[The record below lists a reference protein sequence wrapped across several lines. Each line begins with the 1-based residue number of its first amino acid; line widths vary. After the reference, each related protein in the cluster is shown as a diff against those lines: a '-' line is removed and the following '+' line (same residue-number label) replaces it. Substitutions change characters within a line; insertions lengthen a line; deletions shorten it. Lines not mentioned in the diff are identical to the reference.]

1 MQQINQ
7 NSSGELKQAIFS
19 QKRYLKQAM
28 FFSVIVNLMIIAP
41 SLYMLEVYDRVV
53 NSRNYTTL
61 AMLTL
66 GVVGVYIILQVLD
79 WARSSVLYNAS
90 VGFNNKIADRI
101 FNCTCFV
108 NLRKN
113 KNLGTQPLN
122 DLRTVRSFMS
132 SPSMLHLMDAPLTI
146 IFLFI
151 VFYIDV
157 YLGVLSLVSSFL
169 QMGIAFLTEKL
180 TKNTLA
186 EANKSANKAKIY
198 ATNSLR
204 NAEVIEA
211 LGMQGRIFDKWTEYQ
226 NKLLANQAEASD
238 NNGGLSAIAK
248 FIQMVSSSM
257 IMGVGCWLVLEG
269 LFHSNP
275 GVIIIASIFGG
286 RVTQPLVQ
294 LISGWKNIVNA
305 RAAYQRLDNLLSNVP
320 AEPKHMQL
328 PAPLG
333 KLTVENIYA
342 AAPGTNQNI
351 AILQGI
357 NFEVPAGQT
366 LAIIGPSASGKSS
379 LAQVLVGAWL
389 PNSGKVRLDGAEIQS
404 WDKSDLGE
412 HMGYLPQD
420 IELFEGS
427 IAENIAR
434 FQLPV
439 DMQKVEKITQQIGI
453 DEFIKSLPDGYET
466 DVGDGGSYLSGGQR
480 QRIALARALYGDPKL
495 VILDEPNSNLDEVGE
510 AALAET
516 LKTLKEQKSTL
527 VLITHRPSL
536 LQIADYLLV
545 MANGRMQMFGKAA
558 EVIAALQQKAAQQQQ
573 LTQK

>member
-1 MQQINQ
+1 M
-7 NSSGELKQAIFS
+7 
-19 QKRYLKQAM
+19 
-28 FFSVIVNLMIIAP
+28 
-41 SLYMLEVYDRVV
+41 
-53 NSRNYTTL
+53 
-61 AMLTL
+61 
-66 GVVGVYIILQVLD
+66 
-79 WARSSVLYNAS
+79 
-90 VGFNNKIADRI
+90 
-101 FNCTCFV
+101 
-108 NLRKN
+108 
-113 KNLGTQPLN
+113 
-122 DLRTVRSFMS
+122 
-132 SPSMLHLMDAPLTI
+132 
-146 IFLFI
+146 
-151 VFYIDV
+151 
-157 YLGVLSLVSSFL
+157 
-169 QMGIAFLTEKL
+169 
-180 TKNTLA
+180 
-186 EANKSANKAKIY
+186 
-198 ATNSLR
+198 
-204 NAEVIEA
+204 
-211 LGMQGRIFDKWTEYQ
+211 
-226 NKLLANQAEASD
+226 
-238 NNGGLSAIAK
+238 
-248 FIQMVSSSM
+248 
-257 IMGVGCWLVLEG
+257 
-269 LFHSNP
+269 
-275 GVIIIASIFGG
+275 
-286 RVTQPLVQ
+286 
-294 LISGWKNIVNA
+294 
-305 RAAYQRLDNLLSNVP
+305 
-320 AEPKHMQL
+320 
-328 PAPLG
+328 
-333 KLTVENIYA
+333 
-342 AAPGTNQNI
+342 
-351 AILQGI
+351 QGI

-545 MANGRMQMFGKAA
+545 MANGRMQMFGKTA

>member
-1 MQQINQ
+1 
-7 NSSGELKQAIFS
+7 
-19 QKRYLKQAM
+19 
-28 FFSVIVNLMIIAP
+28 
-41 SLYMLEVYDRVV
+41 
-53 NSRNYTTL
+53 
-61 AMLTL
+61 
-66 GVVGVYIILQVLD
+66 
-79 WARSSVLYNAS
+79 
-90 VGFNNKIADRI
+90 
-101 FNCTCFV
+101 
-108 NLRKN
+108 
-113 KNLGTQPLN
+113 
-122 DLRTVRSFMS
+122 
-132 SPSMLHLMDAPLTI
+132 
-146 IFLFI
+146 
-151 VFYIDV
+151 
-157 YLGVLSLVSSFL
+157 
-169 QMGIAFLTEKL
+169 MGIAFLTEKL

-320 AEPKHMQL
+320 AEPKHMKL

-545 MANGRMQMFGKAA
+545 MANGRMQMFGKTA
-558 EVIAALQQKAAQQQQ
+558 EVIAALQQKAAQ
-573 LTQK
+573 

>member
-1 MQQINQ
+1 M
-7 NSSGELKQAIFS
+7 
-19 QKRYLKQAM
+19 
-28 FFSVIVNLMIIAP
+28 
-41 SLYMLEVYDRVV
+41 
-53 NSRNYTTL
+53 
-61 AMLTL
+61 
-66 GVVGVYIILQVLD
+66 
-79 WARSSVLYNAS
+79 
-90 VGFNNKIADRI
+90 
-101 FNCTCFV
+101 
-108 NLRKN
+108 
-113 KNLGTQPLN
+113 
-122 DLRTVRSFMS
+122 
-132 SPSMLHLMDAPLTI
+132 
-146 IFLFI
+146 
-151 VFYIDV
+151 
-157 YLGVLSLVSSFL
+157 
-169 QMGIAFLTEKL
+169 
-180 TKNTLA
+180 
-186 EANKSANKAKIY
+186 
-198 ATNSLR
+198 
-204 NAEVIEA
+204 
-211 LGMQGRIFDKWTEYQ
+211 
-226 NKLLANQAEASD
+226 
-238 NNGGLSAIAK
+238 
-248 FIQMVSSSM
+248 
-257 IMGVGCWLVLEG
+257 
-269 LFHSNP
+269 
-275 GVIIIASIFGG
+275 
-286 RVTQPLVQ
+286 Q

-320 AEPKHMQL
+320 AEPKHMKL

-545 MANGRMQMFGKAA
+545 MANGRMQMFGKTA